1 MIILND
7 IWAYVFGFFFGRTP
21 LIQVSPKKTWEGFIG
36 GGVATVICGIVV
48 SSFLLY
54 TCMNKIIFFVFI
66 KLYTKQ
72 SLKLFFNLLYFV

>member
-48 SSFLLY
+48 SLLLIDYVSLVNNFLIYLRY
-54 TCMNKIIFFVFI
+54 NIIPFI
-66 KLYTKQ
+66 IILI
-72 SLKLFFNLLYFV
+72 

>member
-36 GGVATVICGIVV
+36 GGVATVICGIIV
-48 SSFLLY
+48 SYFYFNSLIHY
-54 TCMNKIIFFVFI
+54 NYI
-66 KLYTKQ
+66 KTHIL
-72 SLKLFFNLLYFV
+72 